1 MKLFRASVGLFVAI
15 LCVGMALLSSPAGAE
30 EASTPAVPAAT
41 DDSGADHVRSIQI
54 SPQAECLAKAGNWS
68 EVEKWAWQQ
77 ICAREPIDFN
87 KRSGASVP
95 QAKLPTLKSDPSRK
109 LGAGF
114 IRELFESSEL
124 TSVTQSAPV
133 NIIGA
138 YIPAVEVSNA
148 SIGTLR
154 IDDSYIDDHFSLSN
168 VTIVRSVEIYRSS
181 IKTVRLSL
189 VAGGKVT
196 LYETSVKS
204 FMASQLNIGRL
215 SFTDAYIEQLGVSIS
230 RFSEQLSLVGGSF
243 NEVHLTES
251 KSDGLFIRPAS
262 LQALKIGDYADTA
275 MFFLQVAHWTS
286 ESAIDL
292 STMTVGQ
299 FFLRGNQVPAKVS
312 ITGFSAG
319 GMDWGADPLP
329 YLKRLMAA
337 APYNPAIYTGLAAS
351 YAQAGQSETANAIL
365 NERQNAEFK
374 NTKSWIDK
382 GYLFVIWLLADYG
395 YRPEFGLVW
404 IAGFV
409 LLAAVIFK
417 SGQSQ
422 IVSGKPPDNW
432 LVFAFDSVIPGIQ
445 LNRDY
450 SALQF
455 KGWRQYF
462 VYFMRFL
469 SAVVVVLVLEMLKKS
484 VSGL

>member
-1 MKLFRASVGLFVAI
+1 
-15 LCVGMALLSSPAGAE
+15 
-30 EASTPAVPAAT
+30 
-41 DDSGADHVRSIQI
+41 
-54 SPQAECLAKAGNWS
+54 
-68 EVEKWAWQQ
+68 
-77 ICAREPIDFN
+77 
-87 KRSGASVP
+87 
-95 QAKLPTLKSDPSRK
+95 
-109 LGAGF
+109 
-114 IRELFESSEL
+114 
-124 TSVTQSAPV
+124 VTQGAPV

-138 YIPAVEVSNA
+138 YIPAVDVSNA
-148 SIGTLR
+148 SVGALR
-154 IDDSYIDDHFSLSN
+154 IDDSYIDDDLSLNN
-168 VTIVRSVEIYRSS
+168 VTILRSVEIHRS
-181 IKTVRLSL
+181 IVDTVRLSL
-189 VAGGKVT
+189 VAGGKIT
-196 LYETSVKS
+196 LHETSVKT
-204 FMASQLNIGRL
+204 FAASQLNIGRL
-215 SFTDAYIEQLGVSIS
+215 SFTDAHIDQLGVTIS
-230 RFSEQLSLVGGSF
+230 RFSEQLSIMGGGF
-243 NEVHLTES
+243 NHVHLTES
-251 KSDGLFIRPAS
+251 KSDGLFVRPTS
-262 LQALKIGDYADTA
+262 LRALKISDYVDSA
-275 MFFLQVAHWTS
+275 MFFLGVHRWTGES
-286 ESAIDL
+286 EINI

-299 FFLRGNQVPAKVS
+299 FFLRGDEVPTKVS
-312 ITGFSAG
+312 ILGFSAG
-319 GMDWGADPLP
+319 SMDWGADPLP
-329 YLKRLMAA
+329 YLRRLMAA
-337 APYNPAIYTGLAAS
+337 APYNPAIHTSLAAS

-365 NERQNAEFK
+365 IERQNAEFK

-395 YRPEFGLVW
+395 YRPELGLVW

-417 SGQSQ
+417 SGQGQ

>member
-1 MKLFRASVGLFVAI
+1 MKLLCASGGLFVAVVC
-15 LCVGMALLSSPAGAE
+15 LCLALVWPPARAE
-30 EASTPAVPAAT
+30 EASTPAAPAAT
-41 DDSGADHVRSIQI
+41 EVADHTPSIQI
-54 SPQAECLAKAGNWS
+54 PSQAECLAKAGNWNAP
-68 EVEKWAWQQ
+68 EKWAWQQ

-87 KRSGASVP
+87 KRSGASIP
-95 QAKLPTLKSDPSRK
+95 QDKLSTLKSDPSRK
-109 LGAGF
+109 LGASF
-114 IRELFESSEL
+114 IRELFESSQL
-124 TSVTQSAPV
+124 AVVTQGAPV

-138 YIPAVEVSNA
+138 YIPALDVSSA

-154 IDDSYIDDHFSLSN
+154 IDDSYIDDDLSLSN
-168 VTIVRSVEIYRSS
+168 LTILRSVEIHRSTVD
-181 IKTVRLSL
+181 TVRLL
-189 VAGGKVT
+189 VAGGKIT
-196 LYETSVKS
+196 LHETSVKT
-204 FMASQLNIGRL
+204 FAASQLNIGRL
-215 SFTDAYIEQLGVSIS
+215 SFTDAHIDQLGVTIS
-230 RFSEQLSLVGGSF
+230 RFSEQLSIMGGGF
-243 NEVHLTES
+243 NEVHLGES
-251 KSDGLFIRPAS
+251 KSDGLFVRPTS
-262 LQALKIGDYADTA
+262 LRALKINDYVDSS
-275 MFFLQVAHWTS
+275 MFFLGIHRWTGES
-286 ESAIDL
+286 EIII

-299 FFLRGNQVPAKVS
+299 FFLRGDEVPTKVS
-312 ITGFSAG
+312 ILGFSAG
-319 GMDWGADPLP
+319 SMDWGADPLRN
-329 YLKRLMAA
+329 LKRLMAA
-337 APYNPAIYTGLAAS
+337 APYNPAIYTNLAAS

-365 NERQNAEFK
+365 VERQNAEFK
-374 NTKSWIDK
+374 NTKSWIDR

-395 YRPEFGLVW
+395 YRPELGLLW

-432 LVFAFDSVIPGIQ
+432 LVFAFDSVIPRIQ